1 MLAKLVLTNG
11 RFHTMDPAQPEVT
24 AVAVRDDLI
33 VATGGDEDIRDLLVP
48 GGEWIDLGGR
58 TVTPGLVD
66 AHAHFQS
73 FALNLQRVALH
84 EVPSKEEALQRIA
97 MAVREQV
104 SGGWLLGRGWTQELW
119 ADRAFPSAADLD
131 TVAPDVPIYL
141 AHKSGHA
148 AWVNSR
154 ALQLAGVGGDTADP
168 PGGQIQRDRSGQPTG
183 ILFESAM
190 DLVAAHIPPPTAV
203 EVAAAMKAAQPV
215 CWQAG
220 LTGLHDFDGRTSFE
234 ALQMLLEAGEL
245 GLRVVKNIPVYR
257 LDHAIGIGLRSG
269 FGNDWLRIG
278 GVKIFADGALGPRTA
293 HMIAPYEG
301 EPDSRGIAV
310 TEKEEMVALAA
321 EASAHGLSVTIHAIG
336 DRANHDVLDV
346 YEAVRRQELAASGL
360 PNDGDDEALRQAI
373 ARMAAPL
380 RHRIE
385 HVQIMHPADQ
395 PRLAALGIIAS
406 MQPSHATS
414 DMEMADRYWGE
425 RARYS
430 YAWRSIVDS
439 GATLVF
445 GSDSPIEPIAPL
457 PGIYAAVTRRRAD
470 GSPGPDGWYPEQ
482 RLSLEEAV
490 RAFTLAAAETSG
502 QEARQGSITP
512 GKVADMTIYGDDIFA
527 LPPEAL
533 LNTRVDGTLAGGVF
547 RHRSF

>member
-1 MLAKLVLTNG
+1 V
-11 RFHTMDPAQPEVT
+11 
-24 AVAVRDDLI
+24 I

-66 AHAHFQS
+66 AHVHFQS

-84 EVPSKEEALQRIA
+84 EVPSKEEALRRIVE
-97 MAVREQV
+97 AVQATTA
-104 SGGWLLGRGWTQELW
+104 GWLLGRGWTQELW
-119 ADRAFPSAADLD
+119 ADRAFPTAADLD
-131 TVAPDVPIYL
+131 AVSSHVPLYL

-154 ALQLAGVGGDTADP
+154 ALQLAGVGASTADP
-168 PGGQIQRDRSGQPTG
+168 PGGQIQRDSSGQPTG

-190 DLVAAHIPPPTAV
+190 DLVANHIPPPTPV
-203 EVAAAMKAAQPV
+203 EVAAAMRAAQPV

-220 LTGLHDFDGRTSFE
+220 LTGLHDFDGRTSFQ
-234 ALQMLLEAGEL
+234 ALQMLYEAGEL

-257 LDHAIGIGLRSG
+257 MDHAIGIGLRSG
-269 FGNDWLRIG
+269 YGNDWLRIG

-293 HMIAPYEG
+293 YMIAPYEG
-301 EPDSRGIAV
+301 EPENRGIAV
-310 TEKEEMVALAA
+310 TEKEEMMALAA
-321 EASAHGLSVTIHAIG
+321 EASAAGLSVTIHAIG

-360 PNDGDDEALRQAI
+360 PHDGDEEALRKAI
-373 ARMAAPL
+373 SRLAAPL

-385 HVQIMHPADQ
+385 HVQIIHPADQ
-395 PRLAALGIIAS
+395 PRLAALRIVAS

-425 RARYS
+425 RARHS
-430 YAWRSIVDS
+430 YAFRTVLDS

-445 GSDSPIEPIAPL
+445 GSDSPIESIEPL
-457 PGIYAAVTRRRAD
+457 PGLYAAVTRRRAD
-470 GSPGPDGWYPEQ
+470 GRPGPDGWFPEQ
-482 RLSLEEAV
+482 RLSVAETV
-490 RAFTLAAAETSG
+490 RGFTLAAAETSG
-502 QEARQGSITP
+502 QTARQGSITP
-512 GKVADMTIYGDDIFA
+512 GKLADLTIYQDDIFT
-527 LPPEAL
+527 LPPETL
-533 LNTRVDGTLAGGVF
+533 LTTKVDATIAGGVF
-547 RHRSF
+547 RHRTF

>member
-11 RFHTMDPAQPEVT
+11 RFYTMDPVQPEVT
-24 AVAVRDDLI
+24 AVAIQDDMI

-58 TVTPGLVD
+58 AVTPGLVD
-66 AHAHFQS
+66 AHVHFQS

-84 EVPSKEEALQRIA
+84 EVPSKEEALRRIETA
-97 MAVREQV
+97 ARETV
-104 SGGWLLGRGWTQELW
+104 GSGWLLGRGWTQELW
-119 ADRAFPSAADLD
+119 ATRAFPSAADLD
-131 TVAPDVPIYL
+131 AIAPHLPVYL

-154 ALQLAGVGGDTADP
+154 ALQLAGVRADSADP
-168 PGGQIQRDRSGQPTG
+168 PGGHIQRDARGQPTG
-183 ILFESAM
+183 ILLESAM
-190 DLVAAHIPPPTAV
+190 DLVAEHIPPPTPI

-215 CWQAG
+215 CWEAG

-234 ALQMLLEAGEL
+234 ALQMLLEVGEL

-301 EPDSRGIAV
+301 EPDNRGIAV
-310 TEKEEMVALAA
+310 TEKEEMMALAA

-360 PNDGDDEALRQAI
+360 PNDGDQEALRQAI
-373 ARMAAPL
+373 ARMVAPL

-385 HVQIMHPADQ
+385 HVQIIHPADQ

-425 RARYS
+425 RARFS
-430 YAWRSIVDS
+430 YAFRSMLDS

-445 GSDSPIEPIAPL
+445 GSDSPIESIAPL
-457 PGIYAAVTRRRAD
+457 PGIYSAVSRRRAD

-482 RLSLEEAV
+482 RLSLEEAL
-490 RAFTLAAAETSG
+490 RAFTLAAAETSS
-502 QEARQGSITP
+502 QEARQGSVTP
-512 GKVADMTIYGDDIFA
+512 GKLADLTIFHEDIFA
-527 LPPEAL
+527 LPAEAL
-533 LNTRVDGTLAGGVF
+533 QTAPVDATLVGGVF
-547 RHRSF
+547 RHRTF